1 MIWQKRAGVTCITF
15 IWRNVAI
22 KQSRESSIILD
33 ISTKRRRWGTS
44 WVRWLFGGIGFS
56 QILLSYLMFVLLGLD
71 RAYLSMDC
79 RNTLPSSSV
88 LLHCIALWSGRAK
101 RHLRCL
107 EFRGQGSCRLYCAAL
122 RSRLLPIHLLSPDQP
137 PLSFSTIPLQFC
149 ILQPAG
155 VGIYLPSSLLLGMAK
170 GYIKSLWCCIVHRK
184 IFDLLIGWGNIARGT
199 TDTI

>member
-33 ISTKRRRWGTS
+33 ISTKRRRWGTR
-44 WVRWLFGGIGFS
+44 WVRWLFGGLSFS

-122 RSRLLPIHLLSPDQP
+122 RSRLLPIHLLTNHLCLF
-137 PLSFSTIPLQFC
+137 PLFLCNSVSCNLLALEYIYPL
-149 ILQPAG
+149 
-155 VGIYLPSSLLLGMAK
+155 K
-170 GYIKSLWCCIVHRK
+170 GYMKSLWCCIVHRK